1 MYIYIYI
8 YISKI
13 CLSKCLY
20 VYLIY
25 LNDTVLNVSDVK
37 DLTVWRYKK
46 YHDNWNMR
54 VSRISKEIY
63 YVVHVFI
70 CFRIVALWDYIKL
83 LI

>member
-1 MYIYIYI
+1 MVKYIYINNIYIYIYIYIYVKYIYIYEIYIYI

-37 DLTVWRYKK
+37 DLTVWR
-46 YHDNWNMR
+46 
-54 VSRISKEIY
+54 
-63 YVVHVFI
+63 
-70 CFRIVALWDYIKL
+70 
-83 LI
+83 